1 MSKSKNR
8 IIMAWS
14 KCKIE
19 IAPMPD
25 DETMASDDA
34 MMDIGILRNNST
46 SMSTEEGD
54 SLQAQESGGG
64 IVAEEQQEGSFR
76 LQTELIEPS
85 NDLYVKLGLG
95 SEVGDDLNV
104 KTHIVNAN
112 YSVKLTPK
120 NLGAKGIKAPKCSIS
135 VAPSFGDDTGNGLSV
150 TINILNGDAGY
161 WYSKFVHRGDLKL
174 DKYNISLA
182 NSDTSSMPDQTVT
195 VTTNESTVV
204 ATANADWCV
213 VQVSDKT
220 VKIGAKANSG
230 EARTATV
237 TITAGAQ
244 RSIVSVTQAAG
255 D

>member
-8 IIMAWS
+8 VIMAWS

-46 SMSTEEGD
+46 SMTTEDGD

-64 IVAEEQQEGSFR
+64 IVAEEVQEGSFK

-85 NDLYVKLGLG
+85 NDLYVALGLG
-95 SEVGDDLNV
+95 SVKGDDLMV

-120 NLGAKGIKAPKCSIS
+120 NLGAKGVKAPKCSIS
-135 VAPSFGDDTGNGLSV
+135 VAPSFGDDTGNGLAV

-195 VTTNESTVV
+195 VTTDESTVV

-230 EARTATV
+230 AERTATV

-244 RSIVSVTQAAG
+244 RSIVTVMQAGAE
-255 D
+255 